1 MKYEIKEIST
11 IKRVAE
17 VEITA
22 EDFENYYTQAL
33 SEISKGV
40 EMDGFRKGKV
50 PEKIV
55 EDKVSQEGVIGEAAE
70 AAVRDNWIKLV
81 KEANIEAV
89 SQPKVEIVKVARGN
103 PFIFTAEFEILPEIK
118 LPDLK
123 SIQVKKEEI
132 KIEEKEIEDTLNWLR
147 QSRAKTSKKDGA
159 AENNDFVEFTFFCT
173 NIENDQEKKDRIVL
187 GKGHY
192 VPGIEEALLGM
203 KTGEEKDFET
213 ENPQDKKEKLKIHVK
228 IDSVNKMELPEVNDE
243 WAKSLGKFEDV
254 AALKNDIKKGITEE
268 KEIAQK
274 QQRREEVIK
283 KILEKTKF
291 EVPQV
296 LIEREVGFMMDNIK
310 SRVNSELQI
319 SLEEYLKQIKKTEEE
334 LKKEFEKIAE
344 ERVKGFLVLHQITKD
359 EKIEAGEEE
368 INQKIEELLSQYPDK
383 DAARKDMNMEQAK
396 MYIEDEL
403 KREKIFKLF
412 DC

>member
-11 IKRVAE
+11 IKRIAE

-55 EDKVSQEGVIGEAAE
+55 EDKVSQEGVIGEASE

-123 SIQVKKEEI
+123 GIQIKKEEI
-132 KIEEKEIEDTLNWLR
+132 KIEEKDIEDTLNWLR
-147 QSRAKTSKKDGA
+147 QSRAKMSKKDGP
-159 AENNDFVEFTFFCT
+159 AENNDFVEFTFICT
-173 NIENDQEKKDRIVL
+173 SIENDQEKKDRIVM
-187 GKGHY
+187 GKSHY
-192 VPGIEEALLGM
+192 VPGMEETLLGM
-203 KTGEEKDFET
+203 KEGEEKDFET

-228 IDSVNKMELPEVNDE
+228 VDSVSKMELPEVNDE
-243 WAKSLGKFEDV
+243 WAKSLGKFEDITS
-254 AALKNDIKKGITEE
+254 LKNDIKKGITEE

-368 INQKIEELLSQYPDK
+368 ISQKIEELLSQYPDK
-383 DAARKDMNMEQAK
+383 EAARKNMNMEQAK

>member
-1 MKYEIKEIST
+1 MKYEIKEVST
-11 IKRVAE
+11 TKKKAE

-22 EDFENYYTQAL
+22 EEFETYYAQAL
-33 SEISKGV
+33 SEISKEV
-40 EMDGFRKGKV
+40 EMPGFRKGKV
-50 PEKIV
+50 PEKMV
-55 EDKVSQEGVIGEAAE
+55 EEKLSQEGVIGEAAE

-81 KEANIEAV
+81 KEANIEAI
-89 SQPKVEIVKVARGN
+89 SQPKVEVIKVARGN
-103 PFIFTAEFEILPEIK
+103 PFVFSAEFEVLPEVK

-123 SIQVKKEEI
+123 SIKVKKEEI

-147 QSRAKTSKKDGA
+147 QSRAKVSPKDGA
-159 AENNDFVEFTFFCT
+159 VEKGDFVEFSFSCT
-173 NIENDQEKKDRIVL
+173 SIENDPLKKDRIVV

-192 VPGIEEALLGM
+192 VPGLEEALIGM
-203 KTGEEKDFET
+203 KANEEKDFET
-213 ENPQDKKEKLKIHVK
+213 ENPQDKKEILKLHVK
-228 IDSVNKMELPEVNDE
+228 VDSVNKMELPEVTDE
-243 WAKSLGKFEDV
+243 WVKTLGKFNDV
-254 AALKNDIKKGITEE
+254 DSLKEDIKKGLTEE

-291 EVPQV
+291 EAPEV
-296 LIEREVGFMMDNIK
+296 LVEREVGFMMDNIK
-310 SRVNSELQI
+310 SRVASELQI

-334 LKKEFEKIAE
+334 LRNDFKKIAE

-359 EKIEAGEEE
+359 EKIEAGDEE

-383 DAARKDMNMEQAK
+383 EAAKKNMDMEQAK
-396 MYIEDEL
+396 MYVEDEI

>member
-11 IKRVAE
+11 IKRKAE
-17 VEITA
+17 VEVTA

-33 SEISKGV
+33 SEISKEV
-40 EMDGFRKGKV
+40 EMPGFRKGKV
-50 PEKIV
+50 PEKMV
-55 EDKVSQEGVIGEAAE
+55 EDRVKQEGVLNEAAE
-70 AAVRDNWIKLV
+70 AAIRDNWIKLV
-81 KEANIEAV
+81 KEAKIEAV
-89 SQPKVEIVKVARGN
+89 SQPKVEVVKVARGN
-103 PFIFTAEFEILPEIK
+103 PFIFTAEYEILPEIK

-147 QSRAKTSKKDGA
+147 QSRAKITKKEGA
-159 AENNDFVEFTFFCT
+159 VENNDFVEFAFSCVS
-173 NIENDQEKKDRIVL
+173 IENDPEKKDRIVI

-192 VPGIEEALLGM
+192 VPGLEEALLGM
-203 KTGEEKDFET
+203 KEGEHKHFET
-213 ENPQDKKEKLKIHVK
+213 ENPQNKKEKLEMCVNVV
-228 IDSVNKMELPEVNDE
+228 SVNKMELPEINDE
-243 WAKSLGKFEDV
+243 WVKTLGKFTDV
-254 AALKNDIKKGITEE
+254 DSLKADIKKGITEE

-283 KILEKTKF
+283 KILEKTTL

-296 LIEREVGFMMDNIK
+296 LVEREVGFMMDNIK

-319 SLEEYLKQIKKTEEE
+319 SLEQYLTQIKKTEEE
-334 LKKEFEKIAE
+334 LRKDFEKIAE

-368 INQKIEELLSQYPDK
+368 VNQKIEELLNQYPDK
-383 DAARKDMNMEQAK
+383 EMARKNMNMEEAK

>member
-11 IKRVAE
+11 IKRKAE
-17 VEITA
+17 VEVTA

-33 SEISKGV
+33 SEISKEV
-40 EMDGFRKGKV
+40 EMPGFRKGKV
-50 PEKIV
+50 PEKMV
-55 EDKVSQEGVIGEAAE
+55 EDRVKQEGVLSEAAE
-70 AAVRDNWIKLV
+70 AAIRDNWIKLV
-81 KEANIEAV
+81 KEAKIEAV
-89 SQPKVEIVKVARGN
+89 SQPKVEVVKVARGN
-103 PFIFTAEFEILPEIK
+103 PFIFTAEYEILPEIK

-147 QSRAKTSKKDGA
+147 QSRAKVTKKEGA
-159 AENNDFVEFTFFCT
+159 VENNDFVEFAFSCVS
-173 NIENDQEKKDRIVL
+173 IENDPEKKDRIVV

-192 VPGIEEALLGM
+192 VPGLEEALLGM
-203 KTGEEKDFET
+203 KEGEHKHFET
-213 ENPQDKKEKLKIHVK
+213 ENPQDKKEKLEMCVNVV
-228 IDSVNKMELPEVNDE
+228 SVNKMELPEINDE
-243 WAKSLGKFEDV
+243 WVKTLGKFTDV
-254 AALKNDIKKGITEE
+254 ESLKADIKKGITEE

-283 KILEKTKF
+283 KILEKTTF
-291 EVPQV
+291 EVPEV
-296 LIEREVGFMMDNIK
+296 LVEREVGFMMDNIK

-319 SLEEYLKQIKKTEEE
+319 SLEQYLTQIKKTEEE
-334 LKKEFEKIAE
+334 LKKDFKKIAE

-368 INQKIEELLSQYPDK
+368 INQKIEELLNQYPDK
-383 DAARKDMNMEQAK
+383 EMARKNMDMEEAK

>member
-1 MKYEIKEIST
+1 LT
-11 IKRVAE
+11 
-17 VEITA
+17 
-22 EDFENYYTQAL
+22 
-33 SEISKGV
+33 EISKEG
-40 EMDGFRKGKV
+40 EMPGFRKGKV
-50 PEKIV
+50 PEKMD
-55 EDKVSQEGVIGEAAE
+55 EDRVKQEGALNEAAE
-70 AAVRDNWIKLV
+70 AAIRDNWIKLV
-81 KEANIEAV
+81 KEAKIEAV
-89 SQPKVEIVKVARGN
+89 SQPKVEVVKVARGN
-103 PFIFTAEFEILPEIK
+103 PFIFTAEYEILPEIE

-147 QSRAKTSKKDGA
+147 QSRAKVTKKEGA
-159 AENNDFVEFTFFCT
+159 VENNDFVEFAFSCVS
-173 NIENDQEKKDRIVL
+173 IENDPEKKDRIVV

-192 VPGIEEALLGM
+192 VPGLEEALLGM
-203 KTGEEKDFET
+203 KEGEHKHFET
-213 ENPQDKKEKLKIHVK
+213 ENPQDKKEKLEMCVNVV
-228 IDSVNKMELPEVNDE
+228 SVNKMELPEINDE
-243 WAKSLGKFEDV
+243 WVKTLGKFTDV
-254 AALKNDIKKGITEE
+254 ESLKADIKKGITEE
-268 KEIAQK
+268 KGIAQK

-283 KILEKTKF
+283 KILEKTTF

-296 LIEREVGFMMDNIK
+296 LVEREVGFMMDNIK

-319 SLEEYLKQIKKTEEE
+319 SLEQYLTQIKKTEEE
-334 LKKEFEKIAE
+334 LRKDFEKIAE

-368 INQKIEELLSQYPDK
+368 VNQKIEELLNQYPDK
-383 DAARKDMNMEQAK
+383 EMARKNMNMEEAK

>member
-55 EDKVSQEGVIGEAAE
+55 EDKVSQEGVIGEASE

-123 SIQVKKEEI
+123 GIQIKKEEI
-132 KIEEKEIEDTLNWLR
+132 KIEEKDIEDTLNWLR
-147 QSRAKTSKKDGA
+147 QSRAKMSKKDGP
-159 AENNDFVEFTFFCT
+159 AENNDFVEFTFICT
-173 NIENDQEKKDRIVL
+173 SIENDQEKKDRIVI
-187 GKGHY
+187 GKSHY
-192 VPGIEEALLGM
+192 VPGMEEALLGM
-203 KTGEEKDFET
+203 KEGEEKDFET

-228 IDSVNKMELPEVNDE
+228 VDSVSKMELPEVNDE

-254 AALKNDIKKGITEE
+254 VSLKADIKKGITEE

-274 QQRREEVIK
+274 QQKREEVVK

-334 LKKEFEKIAE
+334 LEKDFEKIAE
-344 ERVKGFLVLHQITKD
+344 ERVKGFLVLHQITKN
-359 EKIEAGEEE
+359 EKIEAAEEE
-368 INQKIEELLSQYPDK
+368 INQKIEELLSQYSDK
-383 DAARKDMNMEQAK
+383 EAARKNMNMEQAK

>member
-1 MKYEIKEIST
+1 MKYEIKEISET
-11 IKRVAE
+11 KRKAE
-17 VEITA
+17 IEVTSE
-22 EDFENYYTQAL
+22 EFENYYTAAL

-40 EMDGFRKGKV
+40 ELPGFRKGKV
-50 PEKIV
+50 PEKMV
-55 EDKVSQEGVIGEAAE
+55 EEKISQEGVLSEAAE

-81 KEANIEAV
+81 KESKVEAI
-89 SQPKVEIVKVARGN
+89 SQPKVEIVKIARGN
-103 PFIFTAEFEILPEIK
+103 PFVFNAEFEILPEIK

-123 SIQVKKEEI
+123 SIKIKKEEI

-147 QSRAKTSKKDGA
+147 QSRAKINKKDGA
-159 AENNDFVEFTFFCT
+159 VESDDFVEFTFSCPS
-173 NIENDQEKKDRIVL
+173 IENDPEKKDRIVV

-192 VPGIEEALLGM
+192 VKGLEEALLGM
-203 KTGEEKDFET
+203 KEGDHKHFET
-213 ENPQDKKEKLKIHVK
+213 ENPQDKKEKIEICVNV
-228 IDSVNKMELPEVNDE
+228 DSVNTMELPEINDE
-243 WAKSLGKFEDV
+243 WVKTLGKFTDV
-254 AALKNDIKKGITEE
+254 NSLREDIKKGIIEE

-274 QQRREEVIK
+274 QQRREEAVK

-291 EVPQV
+291 EAPQV

-319 SLEEYLKQIKKTEEE
+319 SFEEYLKQIKKTEEE
-334 LKKEFEKIAE
+334 TKKDFEKIAE

-359 EKIEAGEEE
+359 EKIEAGEDE
-368 INQKIEELLSQYPDK
+368 ISQKIEELLSQYPDK
-383 DAARKDMNMEQAK
+383 EAARKNMDMEQAK
-396 MYIEDEL
+396 IYIEDEL

>member
-11 IKRVAE
+11 IKRKAE
-17 VEITA
+17 IEVTA

-33 SEISKGV
+33 AEISKGA
-40 EMDGFRKGKV
+40 EIPGFRKGKV
-50 PEKIV
+50 PEKMV
-55 EDKVSQEGVIGEAAE
+55 EERVKEEGVASEAAE

-81 KEANIEAV
+81 KETKIEAV
-89 SQPKVEIVKVARGN
+89 SQPKIEIVKVARGN
-103 PFIFTAEFEILPEIK
+103 PFVFTAEFEVLPEIK
-118 LPDLK
+118 LPNLREIK
-123 SIQVKKEEI
+123 VKKEEI

-147 QSRAKTSKKDGA
+147 QSRAKITKKEGLI
-159 AENNDFVEFTFFCT
+159 ESGDFVEFSFSCLS
-173 NIENDQEKKDRIVL
+173 IENDPEKKDRIVV

-192 VPGIEEALLGM
+192 VPGLEESLLGM
-203 KTGEEKDFET
+203 KTEEEKDFET
-213 ENPQDKKEKLKIHVK
+213 ENPRDKKEKLKMHVK
-228 IDSVNKMELPEVNDE
+228 VDSVNKMELPEINDE
-243 WAKSLGKFEDV
+243 WVKTLGKFTNV
-254 AALKNDIKKGITEE
+254 NSLKTDIKKGITEE

-291 EVPQV
+291 EVPQI
-296 LIEREVGFMMDNIK
+296 LIEREVEFMMDNIK

-319 SLEEYLKQIKKTEEE
+319 SLEQYLIQIKKTEEE
-334 LKKEFEKIAE
+334 LMKEFEKMAE

-368 INQKIEELLSQYPDK
+368 VSKKIEELLSQYPDK
-383 DAARKDMNMEQAK
+383 EEARKNIKMEQAK
-396 MYIEDEL
+396 MHVEDEL
-403 KREKIFKLF
+403 KREKLFKIF

>member
-254 AALKNDIKKGITEE
+254 VSLKNDIKKGITEE

-274 QQRREEVIK
+274 QQRREEVVK

-368 INQKIEELLSQYPDK
+368 ISQKIEELLSQYPDK
-383 DAARKDMNMEQAK
+383 EEARKNMNMEQAK

>member
-11 IKRVAE
+11 IKRIAE

-81 KEANIEAV
+81 KQANIEAV

-123 SIQVKKEEI
+123 SIQIKKEEI
-132 KIEEKEIEDTLNWLR
+132 KIEEKEIEDTLIWLR
-147 QSRAKTSKKDGA
+147 QSRAKMSKKEGP
-159 AENNDFVEFTFFCT
+159 AEKNDFVEFTFVCT
-173 NIENDQEKKDRIVL
+173 SIENDQEKKDRIVL

-192 VPGIEEALLGM
+192 VPGMEEALLGM
-203 KTGEEKDFET
+203 KEGEHKDFET
-213 ENPQDKKEKLKIHVK
+213 ENPQNKKEKLEICVNVT
-228 IDSVNKMELPEVNDE
+228 SVNKMELPEVNDE

-254 AALKNDIKKGITEE
+254 ASLKADIKKGIIEE

-274 QQRREEVIK
+274 QQRREEVVK

-368 INQKIEELLSQYPDK
+368 ISQKIEELLSQYPDK
-383 DAARKDMNMEQAK
+383 EAARKNMNMEQAK